1 MAASDLASLKRDRL
15 GDIESLTDDI
25 DGDDVENDKE
35 DGQGNAARGTN
46 LNNRLENIASMSE
59 SYSEILDSP
68 IKSPTTDIAEAIRGS
83 PMRIPSRRP
92 MSLQQ
97 IASKCV

>member
-1 MAASDLASLKRDRL
+1 MSASDFTSLKRDRL
-15 GDIESLTDDI
+15 GNIKTVADGIDD
-25 DGDDVENDKE
+25 DDVEDDRD
-35 DGQGNAARGTN
+35 DGQGNATRGTN
-46 LNNRLENIASMSE
+46 DDNRLENVASMSE

-68 IKSPTTDIAEAIRGS
+68 IKSPSTEFAGAIKGS
-83 PMRIPSRRP
+83 PIRIPSRRP